1 MTRKNDRTR
10 RRHRRAARLSFL
22 TALFAVCLG
31 SAALAA
37 EPPRAITIFAAASTT
52 DALGQAIERFEAR
65 SSLRVKAVY
74 AASSTLAKQVAR
86 GAPADL
92 VLLANPEW
100 MDYLV
105 AEGAIAADSR
115 VDLLGNRLAVIAP
128 AENGPTPG
136 NGPLAERLAAGYL
149 AIGDPAHVPAG
160 VYAKTALTSLG
171 LWESVAGRTLRAAN
185 VRAALALVER
195 GEAATGIVYR
205 SDAEA
210 FAGRVR
216 TIAEIPPDSHPPVIY
231 PLALV
236 SPPSPAGE
244 AFQRFLTGAEAA
256 AVFRDHGFAPLG
268 WN

>member
-1 MTRKNDRTR
+1 M
-10 RRHRRAARLSFL
+10 
-22 TALFAVCLG
+22 
-31 SAALAA
+31 
-37 EPPRAITIFAAASTT
+37 
-52 DALGQAIERFEAR
+52 
-65 SSLRVKAVY
+65 
-74 AASSTLAKQVAR
+74 
-86 GAPADL
+86 
-92 VLLANPEW
+92 
-100 MDYLV
+100 
-105 AEGAIAADSR
+105 
-115 VDLLGNRLAVIAP
+115 
-128 AENGPTPG
+128 
-136 NGPLAERLAAGYL
+136 
-149 AIGDPAHVPAG
+149 
-160 VYAKTALTSLG
+160 
-171 LWESVAGRTLRAAN
+171 
-185 VRAALALVER
+185 RAALALVER